1 MISSPKKIKCYA
13 GWSWTWDQE
22 TKILRTERSRPLT
35 VHVQGRCVNSLLL
48 LSNRETGASCYY
60 NYTLCKPFTGSDQ
73 KPQFSFSK
81 QILMIQFQVI
91 LYLVP
96 FQSKEFSWKQQG
108 IKTLKSCFVR
118 RKLGGIK
125 RLAENIII
133 NWRYLHY
140 DVQSNMGIILCLG
153 TNLWSLIFVSQD
165 EFMNCYI
172 QTKAFKNNS
181 PFILLF
187 NFRCFQNKN
196 FNSFIQ
202 FQFFSF

>member
-1 MISSPKKIKCYA
+1 MCRADAWTVSCYWA
-13 GWSWTWDQE
+13 
-22 TKILRTERSRPLT
+22 TERL
-35 VHVQGRCVNSLLL
+35 GRAAITTILCASLLL
-48 LSNRETGASCYY
+48 DRISNRR
-60 NYTLCKPFTGSDQ
+60 
-73 KPQFSFSK
+73 FSFSK

-91 LYLVP
+91 LYLVL

-118 RKLGGIK
+118 RNLGGIK

-172 QTKAFKNNS
+172 QTKAFKNNF

-196 FNSFIQ
+196 FSSFIQ